1 MHIICCIFVLDD
13 SAPVLLSDDCNPW
26 IQHGKASAHRFLIGC
41 NGRARK
47 STALRM
53 SMNRQSKNNSEVR
66 NQQALQA
73 LRRKLP
79 RRVLVDDES
88 CFAASLDNMRLSF
101 MPDAVVKVQA
111 AEEVGAVLKLADK
124 YTVPVTARG
133 AGSSATGSTVPL
145 RGGWVLDVSA
155 LNQIQID
162 TVSRMVTVGPGAVT
176 AEIQAQVEAVGLF
189 YPPDPS
195 SKKYSTIG
203 GNIACNAGGL
213 RCVKYGV
220 TRDYVLG
227 LEGFYADG
235 SPFKLGLA
243 LKKYVSGLNLRDLM
257 IGSEGTLGVITS
269 ATLKL
274 LLKPEKRWTGMFAFK
289 SEAAALKSVVAL
301 FDVGLNP
308 SILEFLDRQSVTCAE
323 RYTGKTIFA
332 ECPRASIL
340 LIELDGCPAEVRAQ
354 RKQLLKFM
362 QDRAQAQREAGTE
375 AQAEAL
381 WQVRRT
387 CSQSMFSIADTK
399 LNEDVV
405 VPIQKQAELIRYT
418 IALKKEIGLATP
430 TFGHAGDGNLHVHI
444 MYNRS
449 NPGDALKAKAGI
461 KKLMQKVVDLGGVI
475 TGEHGVGLA
484 KAPFMEIQHSK
495 AEIAAMLAVKAALD
509 PKGILNPGKIFEP
522 FEVWDHEPV
531 KVTLPWDHR

>member
-1 MHIICCIFVLDD
+1 
-13 SAPVLLSDDCNPW
+13 
-26 IQHGKASAHRFLIGC
+26 
-41 NGRARK
+41 
-47 STALRM
+47 M
-53 SMNRQSKNNSEVR
+53 SRQPSREIQSKNKLTSNT
-66 NQQALQA
+66 AIKA

-79 RRVLVDDES
+79 GRVFVDEKS
-88 CFAASLDNMRLSF
+88 CFNASLDNLRLSF
-101 MPDAVVKVQA
+101 LPDAVVKVQTA
-111 AEEVGAVLKLADK
+111 AEVGAVLKLAHK
-124 YTVPVTARG
+124 YTIPVTARG
-133 AGSSATGSTVPL
+133 AGSSATGSAVPL
-145 RGGWVLDVSA
+145 HGGWVLDVSA
-155 LNQIQID
+155 LDDIKID
-162 TVSRMVTVGPGAVT
+162 TVSRMVTAGAGAVT
-176 AEIQAQVEAVGLF
+176 SEIQDQVEAVGLF

-243 LKKYVSGLNLRDLM
+243 LKKYVSGLNLRDLL
-257 IGSEGTLGVITS
+257 IGSEGTLGVITA

-274 LLKPEKRWTGMFAFK
+274 IPKPQKRWTGMFAFK
-289 SEAAALKSVVAL
+289 SEAAALKAVVAL
-301 FDVGLNP
+301 FDAGLNP
-308 SILEFLDRQSVTCAE
+308 SILEFLDRQSVSCAE
-323 RYTGKTIFA
+323 RYTGHLIFDD
-332 ECPRASIL
+332 CPRASIL
-340 LIELDGCPAEVRAQ
+340 LIEVDGRPAEVREQ
-354 RKQLLKFM
+354 RIRLLEFM
-362 QDRAQAQREAGTE
+362 QSRAIAHHEARTD
-375 AQAEAL
+375 AKAEAL

-444 MYNRS
+444 MYDRS
-449 NPGDALKAKAGI
+449 NAEDAVKAKVGI

-484 KAPFMEIQHSK
+484 KAPFMELQHSK
-495 AEIAAMLAVKAALD
+495 AEIAAMRAVKDALD

-522 FEVWDHEPV
+522 FEVWDHKPV
-531 KVTLPWDHR
+531 QVKLPWDHR

>member
-1 MHIICCIFVLDD
+1 
-13 SAPVLLSDDCNPW
+13 
-26 IQHGKASAHRFLIGC
+26 
-41 NGRARK
+41 
-47 STALRM
+47 M
-53 SMNRQSKNNSEVR
+53 SRQPSREIQSKNKLTSHT
-66 NQQALQA
+66 AIKA

-79 RRVLVDDES
+79 GRVFVDEKS
-88 CFAASLDNMRLSF
+88 CFDASLDNLRLSF
-101 MPDAVVKVQA
+101 LPDAVVKVQTA
-111 AEEVGAVLKLADK
+111 AEVGAVLKLAHK
-124 YTVPVTARG
+124 YTIPVTARG
-133 AGSSATGSTVPL
+133 AGSSATGSAVPL
-145 RGGWVLDVSA
+145 HGGWVLDVSA
-155 LNQIQID
+155 LDDIKID
-162 TVSRMVTVGPGAVT
+162 TVSRMVTAGAGAVT
-176 AEIQAQVEAVGLF
+176 SEIQDQVEAVGLF

-235 SPFKLGLA
+235 GPFKLGLA
-243 LKKYVSGLNLRDLM
+243 LKKYVSGLNLRDLL
-257 IGSEGTLGVITS
+257 IGSEGTLGVITA

-274 LLKPEKRWTGMFAFK
+274 IPKPQKRWTGMFAFK
-289 SEAAALKSVVAL
+289 SEAAALKAVVAL
-301 FDVGLNP
+301 FDAGLNP

-323 RYTGKTIFA
+323 RYTGHLIFDD
-332 ECPRASIL
+332 CPRASIL
-340 LIELDGCPAEVRAQ
+340 LIEVDGRPAEVREQ
-354 RKQLLKFM
+354 RIRLLEFM
-362 QDRAQAQREAGTE
+362 QSRAIAHREARTD
-375 AQAEAL
+375 ARAEAL

-444 MYNRS
+444 MYDRS
-449 NPGDALKAKAGI
+449 NAEDAVKAKVGI

-484 KAPFMEIQHSK
+484 KAPFMELQHSK
-495 AEIAAMLAVKAALD
+495 AEIAAMRAVKDALD

-522 FEVWDHEPV
+522 FEVWDHKPV
-531 KVTLPWDHR
+531 QVKLPWDHR

>member
-1 MHIICCIFVLDD
+1 
-13 SAPVLLSDDCNPW
+13 
-26 IQHGKASAHRFLIGC
+26 
-41 NGRARK
+41 
-47 STALRM
+47 M
-53 SMNRQSKNNSEVR
+53 SRQPSREIQSKNKLTSHT
-66 NQQALQA
+66 AIKA

-79 RRVLVDDES
+79 GRVFVDEKS
-88 CFAASLDNMRLSF
+88 CFDASLDNLRLSF
-101 MPDAVVKVQA
+101 LPDAVVKVQTA
-111 AEEVGAVLKLADK
+111 AEVGAVLKLAHK
-124 YTVPVTARG
+124 YTIPVTARG
-133 AGSSATGSTVPL
+133 AGSSATGSAVPL
-145 RGGWVLDVSA
+145 HGGWVLDVSA
-155 LNQIQID
+155 LDDIKID
-162 TVSRMVTVGPGAVT
+162 TVSRMVTAGAGAVT
-176 AEIQAQVEAVGLF
+176 SEIQDQVEAVGLF

-235 SPFKLGLA
+235 GPFKLGLA
-243 LKKYVSGLNLRDLM
+243 LKKYVSGLNLRDLL
-257 IGSEGTLGVITS
+257 IGSEGTLGVITA

-274 LLKPEKRWTGMFAFK
+274 IPKPQKRWTGMFAFK
-289 SEAAALKSVVAL
+289 SEAAALKAVVAL
-301 FDVGLNP
+301 FDAGLNP

-323 RYTGKTIFA
+323 RYTGHLIFDD
-332 ECPRASIL
+332 CPRASIL
-340 LIELDGCPAEVRAQ
+340 LIEVDGRPAEVREQ
-354 RKQLLKFM
+354 RTRLLEFM
-362 QDRAQAQREAGTE
+362 QSRAIAHREARTD
-375 AQAEAL
+375 AKAEAL

-444 MYNRS
+444 MYDRS
-449 NPGDALKAKAGI
+449 NAEDAVKAKVGI

-484 KAPFMEIQHSK
+484 KAPFMELQHSK
-495 AEIAAMLAVKAALD
+495 AEIAAMRAVKDALD

-522 FEVWDHEPV
+522 FEVWDHKPV
-531 KVTLPWDHR
+531 QVKLPWDHR

>member
-1 MHIICCIFVLDD
+1 
-13 SAPVLLSDDCNPW
+13 
-26 IQHGKASAHRFLIGC
+26 
-41 NGRARK
+41 
-47 STALRM
+47 M
-53 SMNRQSKNNSEVR
+53 SRQPSREIQSKNKLTSHT
-66 NQQALQA
+66 AIKA

-79 RRVLVDDES
+79 GRVFVDEKS
-88 CFAASLDNMRLSF
+88 CFNASLDNLRLSF
-101 MPDAVVKVQA
+101 LPDAVVKVQTA
-111 AEEVGAVLKLADK
+111 AEVGAVLKLAHK
-124 YTVPVTARG
+124 YTIPVTARG
-133 AGSSATGSTVPL
+133 AGSSATGSAVPL
-145 RGGWVLDVSA
+145 HGGWVLDVSA
-155 LNQIQID
+155 LDDIKID
-162 TVSRMVTVGPGAVT
+162 TVSRMVTAGAGAVT
-176 AEIQAQVEAVGLF
+176 SEIQDQVEAVGLF

-235 SPFKLGLA
+235 GPFKLGLA
-243 LKKYVSGLNLRDLM
+243 LKKYVSGLNLRDLL
-257 IGSEGTLGVITS
+257 IGSEGTLGVITA

-274 LLKPEKRWTGMFAFK
+274 IPKPQKRWTGMFAFK
-289 SEAAALKSVVAL
+289 SEAAALKAVVAL
-301 FDVGLNP
+301 FDAGLNP

-323 RYTGKTIFA
+323 RYTGHLIFDD
-332 ECPRASIL
+332 CPRASIL
-340 LIELDGCPAEVRAQ
+340 LIEVDGRPAEVREQ
-354 RKQLLKFM
+354 RIRLLEFM
-362 QDRAQAQREAGTE
+362 QSRAIAHREARTD
-375 AQAEAL
+375 ARAEAL

-444 MYNRS
+444 MYDRS
-449 NPGDALKAKAGI
+449 NAEDAVKAKVGI

-484 KAPFMEIQHSK
+484 KAPFMELQHSK
-495 AEIAAMLAVKAALD
+495 AEIAAMRAVKDALD

-522 FEVWDHEPV
+522 FEVWDHKPV
-531 KVTLPWDHR
+531 QVKLPWDHR

>member
-1 MHIICCIFVLDD
+1 
-13 SAPVLLSDDCNPW
+13 
-26 IQHGKASAHRFLIGC
+26 
-41 NGRARK
+41 
-47 STALRM
+47 M
-53 SMNRQSKNNSEVR
+53 SRQPSREIQSKNKLTSHT
-66 NQQALQA
+66 AIKA

-79 RRVLVDDES
+79 GRVFVDEKS
-88 CFAASLDNMRLSF
+88 CFNASLDNLRLSF
-101 MPDAVVKVQA
+101 LPDAVVKVQTA
-111 AEEVGAVLKLADK
+111 AEVGAVLKLAHK
-124 YTVPVTARG
+124 YTIPVTARG
-133 AGSSATGSTVPL
+133 AGSSATGSAVPL
-145 RGGWVLDVSA
+145 HGGWVLDVSA
-155 LNQIQID
+155 LDDIKID
-162 TVSRMVTVGPGAVT
+162 TVSRMVTAGAGAVT
-176 AEIQAQVEAVGLF
+176 SEIQDQVEAVGLF

-227 LEGFYADG
+227 LEGFYANG

-243 LKKYVSGLNLRDLM
+243 LKKYVSGLNLRDLL
-257 IGSEGTLGVITS
+257 IGSEGTLGVITA

-274 LLKPEKRWTGMFAFK
+274 IPKPQKRWTGMFAFK
-289 SEAAALKSVVAL
+289 SEAAALKAVVAL
-301 FDVGLNP
+301 FDAGLNP
-308 SILEFLDRQSVTCAE
+308 SILEFLDRQSVSCAE
-323 RYTGKTIFA
+323 RYTGHLIFDD
-332 ECPRASIL
+332 CPRASIL
-340 LIELDGCPAEVRAQ
+340 LIEVDGRPAEVREQ
-354 RKQLLKFM
+354 RIRLLEFM
-362 QDRAQAQREAGTE
+362 QSRAIAHREARTD
-375 AQAEAL
+375 AKAEAL

-444 MYNRS
+444 MYDRS
-449 NPGDALKAKAGI
+449 NAEDAVKAKVGI

-484 KAPFMEIQHSK
+484 KAPFMELQHSK
-495 AEIAAMLAVKAALD
+495 AEIAAMRAVKDALD

-522 FEVWDHEPV
+522 FEVWDHKPV
-531 KVTLPWDHR
+531 QVKLPWDHR